1 MGFDGYRHTVRL
13 GVLDVGSNTIHL
25 LVVDAHP
32 GARPIPASSHKVE
45 LRLVEYLD
53 GNGAINADGEV
64 RLIETIADALEQSN
78 ALGVEDLLAF
88 ATSALREASNGE
100 DVIARV
106 RRATG
111 VDLQVLAGYD
121 EARFTF
127 LAVRRWFG
135 WSSGRLL
142 VLDIGGGS
150 LEIAC
155 GYDEEPDVAFS
166 LPLGANRLT
175 LGHLSGDPFEPAQVR
190 ELRRAIRIEIASV
203 VPEILRVGAID
214 HPVAT
219 SKTFRSLARIC
230 GAEPSTAGPF
240 VPRMLKKD
248 VLDDWL
254 PRITT
259 MTHAERA
266 RLPGVSVARAN
277 QLVAGA
283 LVAQSAMELLDVEVL
298 EICPWALR
306 EGIILRRLDW
316 MEG

>member
-1 MGFDGYRHTVRL
+1 MGLCDYRHPVRL

-32 GARPIPASSHKVE
+32 GGRPVPATSYKVE

-53 GNGAINADGEV
+53 DRGAINDEGE
-64 RLIETIADALEQSN
+64 RLLIETIAVALDQAKAN
-78 ALGVEDLLAF
+78 GVEDLLPF
-88 ATSALREASNGE
+88 ATSALRDATNGE
-100 DVIARV
+100 ALLARV
-106 RRATG
+106 QEATG
-111 VDLQVLAGYD
+111 IDLQVLSGHD
-121 EARFTF
+121 EARLTF

-135 WSSGRLL
+135 WSSGRMLA
-142 VLDIGGGS
+142 LDIGGGS

-155 GYDEEPDVAFS
+155 GYDEEPDVAVS

-175 LGHLSGDPFEPAQVR
+175 VEHLTGDPFDVGKIR
-190 ELRRAIRIEIASV
+190 ELRRKIRIEIASV
-203 VPEILRVGAID
+203 VPEVLRLGTID

-240 VPRMLKKD
+240 VPRVLKRD
-248 VLDDWL
+248 VLSDWV
-254 PRITT
+254 PRLSA
-259 MTHAERA
+259 MTRAERS
-266 RLPGVSVARAN
+266 RLPGVSPSRAN
-277 QLVAGA
+277 QVVAGA
-283 LVAQSAMELLDVEVL
+283 LVAQSAMELLDLEVL

>member
-1 MGFDGYRHTVRL
+1 MGLCDYRHPVRL

-32 GARPIPASSHKVE
+32 GGRPLPATSYKVE
-45 LRLVEYLD
+45 LRLLEYLD
-53 GNGAINADGEV
+53 NAGAISIEGERV
-64 RLIETIADALEQSN
+64 LIETISN
-78 ALGVEDLLAF
+78 AIDQAKAAGVEDLLAF
-88 ATSALREASNGE
+88 ATSALRDASNGE
-100 DVIARV
+100 ALLARV
-106 RRATG
+106 QQVTG
-111 VDLQVLAGYD
+111 VDLQVLSGHD

-135 WSSGRLL
+135 WSSGRMLA
-142 VLDIGGGS
+142 VDIGGGS

-155 GYDEEPDVAFS
+155 GYDEEPDVAVS

-175 LGHLSGDPFEPAQVR
+175 VDHLDGDPFDAGKIR
-190 ELRRAIRIEIASV
+190 DLRRKIRIEIATV
-203 VPEILRVGAID
+203 VPEVLRLGEID
-214 HPVAT
+214 HQVAT

-230 GAEPSTAGPF
+230 GAEPSTSGPF
-240 VPRMLKKD
+240 VPR
-248 VLDDWL
+248 VLDRQVLNEWI
-254 PRITT
+254 PRLSA
-259 MTHAERA
+259 MTRAERS
-266 RLPGVSVARAN
+266 RLPGVSPGRAN

-283 LVAQSAMELLDVEVL
+283 LVAQSAMELLDLEVL

>member
-1 MGFDGYRHTVRL
+1 
-13 GVLDVGSNTIHL
+13 
-25 LVVDAHP
+25 
-32 GARPIPASSHKVE
+32 
-45 LRLVEYLD
+45 VEYLD
-53 GNGAINADGEV
+53 GDGAINADGEA
-64 RLIETIADALEQSN
+64 RLIESIADALKQAS

-106 RRATG
+106 RSATS
-111 VDLQVLAGYD
+111 VDLQVLAGHD

-142 VLDIGGGS
+142 VIDIGGGS
-150 LEIAC
+150 LEMAC
-155 GYDEEPDVAFS
+155 GYDEDPDVAFS

-175 LGHLSGDPFEPAQVR
+175 VEHLSGDPFDPAKIR
-190 ELRRAIRIEIASV
+190 ELRRNIRIEIASV
-203 VPEILRVGAID
+203 VPEVLRIGAID

-248 VLDDWL
+248 VLDDWV
-254 PRITT
+254 PRITA

-266 RLPGVSVARAN
+266 RLPGVSAGRAN

-283 LVAQSAMELLDVEVL
+283 LVAQSAMDLLDIEVL

>member
-1 MGFDGYRHTVRL
+1 MGLCDYRHPVRL

-32 GARPIPASSHKVE
+32 GGRPVPATSYKVE

-53 GNGAINADGEV
+53 DRGAINDEGE
-64 RLIETIADALEQSN
+64 RLLIETIAVALDQAKAN
-78 ALGVEDLLAF
+78 GVEDLLPF
-88 ATSALREASNGE
+88 ATSALRDATNGE
-100 DVIARV
+100 ALLARV
-106 RRATG
+106 QEATG
-111 VDLQVLAGYD
+111 VDLQVLSGHD
-121 EARFTF
+121 EARLTF

-135 WSSGRLL
+135 WSSGRMLA
-142 VLDIGGGS
+142 LDIGGGS

-155 GYDEEPDVAFS
+155 GYDEEPDVAVS

-175 LGHLSGDPFEPAQVR
+175 VEHLTGDPFDVGKIR
-190 ELRRAIRIEIASV
+190 ELRRKIRIEIASV
-203 VPEILRVGAID
+203 VPEVLRLGTID

-240 VPRMLKKD
+240 VPRVLKRD
-248 VLDDWL
+248 VLSDWV
-254 PRITT
+254 PRLSA
-259 MTHAERA
+259 MTRAERS
-266 RLPGVSVARAN
+266 RLPGVSPSRAN

-283 LVAQSAMELLDVEVL
+283 LVAQSAMELLDLEVL

>member
-1 MGFDGYRHTVRL
+1 
-13 GVLDVGSNTIHL
+13 VGSNTVHL

-32 GARPIPASSHKVE
+32 GARPLPATSYKVE
-45 LRLVEYLD
+45 LRLVEHLD
-53 GNGAINADGEV
+53 DRGAISAEGEQLLV
-64 RLIETIADALEQSN
+64 ETIADAMEQ
-78 ALGVEDLLAF
+78 AKEHGVEDVLAF
-88 ATSALREASNGE
+88 ATSALREAANSE
-100 DVIARV
+100 ELLARV
-106 RRATG
+106 RDKTG
-111 VDLQVLAGYD
+111 VDLQILAGND

-135 WSSGRLL
+135 WSSGRML

-175 LGHLSGDPFEPAQVR
+175 VEYLSGDPFDPTLIR
-190 ELRRAIRIEIASV
+190 ELRRKIRIDIAGV
-203 VPEILRVGAID
+203 VPEVLKLGEIN

-230 GAEPSTAGPF
+230 GAEPSSAGAY
-240 VPRMLKKD
+240 VPRVLKRD
-248 VLDDWL
+248 VLNDWI
-254 PRITT
+254 PRLSA
-259 MTHAERA
+259 MPRAERS
-266 RLPGVSVARAN
+266 RLPGVSIGRAN
-277 QLVAGA
+277 QLLAGA
-283 LVAQSAMELLDVEVL
+283 LVAQSAMELLDLEVL

>member
-1 MGFDGYRHTVRL
+1 MGSYDYRHPVRL

-32 GARPIPASSHKVE
+32 GARPLPATSYKVE

-53 GNGAINADGEV
+53 DRGAISSEGE
-64 RLIETIADALEQSN
+64 RLLIQSIADALQQAKAN
-78 ALGVEDLLAF
+78 GVEDLLAF

-100 DVIARV
+100 TVIARV
-106 RRATG
+106 KEETE
-111 VDLQVLAGYD
+111 VDLQVLAGHD

-135 WSSGRLL
+135 WSSGRMLM
-142 VLDIGGGS
+142 LDIGGGS

-155 GYDEEPDVAFS
+155 GYDEEPDVASS

-175 LGHLSGDPFEPAQVR
+175 VEHLSGDPFDLGEIR
-190 ELRRAIRIEIASV
+190 ELKRKIRVEIASV
-203 VPEILRVGAID
+203 VPEVLRVGAID
-214 HPVAT
+214 HSVAT

-230 GAEPSTAGPF
+230 GAQPSTSGPF
-240 VPRMLKKD
+240 VPRLLKRD
-248 VLDDWL
+248 VLNDWV
-254 PRITT
+254 PRLTA
-259 MTHAERA
+259 MTRIERSH
-266 RLPGVSVARAN
+266 LPGVSAGRAN

-283 LVAQSAMELLDVEVL
+283 LVAQIAMELLDVEAL

-316 MEG
+316 MGE

>member
-1 MGFDGYRHTVRL
+1 MGSYDYRHPVRL

-32 GARPIPASSHKVE
+32 GARPLPATSYKVE

-53 GNGAINADGEV
+53 DRGAISSEGE
-64 RLIETIADALEQSN
+64 RLLIESIAEALQQAKAN
-78 ALGVEDLLAF
+78 GVEDLLAF

-100 DVIARV
+100 SVIARV
-106 RRATG
+106 KEETE
-111 VDLQVLAGYD
+111 VELQVLAGHD

-135 WSSGRLL
+135 WSSGRMLM
-142 VLDIGGGS
+142 LDIGGGS

-155 GYDEEPDVAFS
+155 GYDEEPDVASS

-175 LGHLSGDPFEPAQVR
+175 VEHLSGDPFDLGPIR
-190 ELRRAIRIEIASV
+190 ELKRKIRVEIASV
-203 VPEILRVGAID
+203 VPEVLRVGAID
-214 HPVAT
+214 HSVAT

-230 GAEPSTAGPF
+230 GAQPSTSGPF
-240 VPRMLKKD
+240 VPRLLKRD
-248 VLDDWL
+248 VLNDWV
-254 PRITT
+254 PRLTA
-259 MTHAERA
+259 MTRTERSH
-266 RLPGVSVARAN
+266 LPGVSAGRAN

-283 LVAQSAMELLDVEVL
+283 LVAQIAMELLDVEAL

-316 MEG
+316 MGE

>member
-1 MGFDGYRHTVRL
+1 MGSYGYRHPVRL

-32 GARPIPASSHKVE
+32 GARPLPATSYKVE

-53 GNGAINADGEV
+53 DRGAISSEGE
-64 RLIETIADALEQSN
+64 RLLIESIAEALQQAKAN
-78 ALGVEDLLAF
+78 GVEDLLAF

-100 DVIARV
+100 SVIARV
-106 RRATG
+106 KEETE
-111 VDLQVLAGYD
+111 VELQVLAGHD

-135 WSSGRLL
+135 WSSGRMLM
-142 VLDIGGGS
+142 LDIGGGS

-155 GYDEEPDVAFS
+155 GYDEEPDVASS

-175 LGHLSGDPFEPAQVR
+175 VEHLSGDPFDLGQIR
-190 ELRRAIRIEIASV
+190 ELKRKIRVEIASV
-203 VPEILRVGAID
+203 VPEVLRVGAVD
-214 HPVAT
+214 HSVAT

-230 GAEPSTAGPF
+230 GAQPSNSGPF
-240 VPRMLKKD
+240 VPRLLKRD
-248 VLDDWL
+248 VLNDWV
-254 PRITT
+254 PRLTAMSRI
-259 MTHAERA
+259 ERSH
-266 RLPGVSVARAN
+266 LPGVSAGRAN

-283 LVAQSAMELLDVEVL
+283 LVAQIAMELLDVEAL

-316 MEG
+316 MGE

>member
-1 MGFDGYRHTVRL
+1 M
-13 GVLDVGSNTIHL
+13 GSNTVHL

-32 GARPIPASSHKVE
+32 GARPLPATSYKVE
-45 LRLVEYLD
+45 LRLVEHLD
-53 GNGAINADGEV
+53 DRGAISAEGEQLLV
-64 RLIETIADALEQSN
+64 ETIADAMEQ
-78 ALGVEDLLAF
+78 AKEHGVEDVLAF
-88 ATSALREASNGE
+88 ATSALREAANSE
-100 DVIARV
+100 ELLARV
-106 RRATG
+106 RDKTG
-111 VDLQVLAGYD
+111 VDLQILAGND

-135 WSSGRLL
+135 WSSGRML

-175 LGHLSGDPFEPAQVR
+175 VEYLSGDPFDPTLIR
-190 ELRRAIRIEIASV
+190 ELRRKIRIDIAGV
-203 VPEILRVGAID
+203 VPEVLKLGEIN

-230 GAEPSTAGPF
+230 GAEPSSAGAY
-240 VPRMLKKD
+240 VPRVLKRD
-248 VLDDWL
+248 VLNDWI
-254 PRITT
+254 PRLSA
-259 MTHAERA
+259 MPRAERS
-266 RLPGVSVARAN
+266 RLPGVSIGRAN
-277 QLVAGA
+277 QLLAGA
-283 LVAQSAMELLDVEVL
+283 LVAQSAMELLDLEVL

>member
-1 MGFDGYRHTVRL
+1 MGSYGYRHPVRL

-25 LVVDAHP
+25 LVVDAHS
-32 GARPIPASSHKVE
+32 GARPVPATSYKVE
-45 LRLVEYLD
+45 LRLVEHLD
-53 GNGAINADGEV
+53 EKGAVSEEGERLLIDSING
-64 RLIETIADALEQSN
+64 ALEQAKTN
-78 ALGVEDLLAF
+78 GVEDLVAF
-88 ATSALREASNGE
+88 ATSALRDATNSEAVLG
-100 DVIARV
+100 RV
-106 RRATG
+106 KAATD
-111 VDLQVLAGYD
+111 VDLEVLSGHD

-150 LEIAC
+150 LEVAC
-155 GYDEEPDVAFS
+155 GYDEEPDVAVS

-175 LGHLSGDPFEPAQVR
+175 KAYLSGDPFDSGAVR
-190 ELRRAIRIEIASV
+190 ELKRMIRIEVATV
-203 VPEILRVGAID
+203 VPEVLRVGAID

-230 GAEPSTAGPF
+230 GAEPSTSGPF
-240 VPRMLKKD
+240 VPRLLKRD
-248 VLDDWL
+248 VLNDWV
-254 PRITT
+254 PRLAA
-259 MTHAERA
+259 MTRAERA
-266 RLPGVSVARAN
+266 RLPGVSPGRSN

-283 LVAQSAMELLDVEVL
+283 LVAQSAMELFDLEAL

>member
-1 MGFDGYRHTVRL
+1 MGSYGYRHPVRL

-32 GARPIPASSHKVE
+32 GARPLPATSYKVE

-53 GNGAINADGEV
+53 EKGAINDEGE
-64 RLIETIADALEQSN
+64 RLLIQSIAGVLKQAEAN
-78 ALGVEDLLAF
+78 GVEDLLAF
-88 ATSALREASNGE
+88 ATSALRDAANSEAVLANI
-100 DVIARV
+100 IA
-106 RRATG
+106 ATG
-111 VDLQVLAGYD
+111 VDLQVLSGSD
-121 EARFTF
+121 EARLTF

-135 WSSGRLL
+135 WSSGRML

-155 GYDEEPDVAFS
+155 GYDEEPDVACS

-175 LGHLSGDPFEPAQVR
+175 TAYLSGDPFDPAQLR
-190 ELRRAIRIEIASV
+190 ELRRIIRIEVATV
-203 VPEILRVGAID
+203 VPDVLRVGSID
-214 HPVAT
+214 HAVAT

-240 VPRMLKKD
+240 VPRLLKRD
-248 VLDDWL
+248 VLNDWV
-254 PRITT
+254 PRIAA
-259 MTHAERA
+259 MTRAERS
-266 RLPGVSVARAN
+266 RLPGVSLSRAN

-283 LVAQSAMELLDVEVL
+283 LVAQNAMELLDIEAL